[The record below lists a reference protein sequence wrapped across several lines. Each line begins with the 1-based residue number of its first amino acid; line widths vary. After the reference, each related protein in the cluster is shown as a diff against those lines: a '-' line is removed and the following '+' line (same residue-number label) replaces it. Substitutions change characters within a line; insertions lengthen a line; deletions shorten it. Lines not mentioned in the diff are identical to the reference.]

1 MGNAYSEGIYCPPP
15 PCMYNKCMYN
25 FFSENCFCKIIGS
38 CGSSWADKNRSK
50 IFFVASIFSF
60 ISLILLATCLVSL
73 SSNKNAIKA
82 VPFMYGLIS
91 PDGVDDFHFYNGV
104 VSIYLHDA
112 PGSLTEIKN
121 WQDVDCSSTEV
132 FNESTCKDCKT
143 ASFQATQAIVIGFIS
158 QFPQIFTDLCRS
170 KAKNDLNCLKLIGI
184 VTGIIGFLS
193 TMVALAGY
201 SSNCYS
207 KIDSSYGT
215 TDVDKQLGPAF
226 FLLLIATLL
235 KLVDVIAH
243 SLVPTPKE
251 GYFGS
256 EALIQ
261 KSIVV

>member
-1 MGNAYSEGIYCPPP
+1 
-15 PCMYNKCMYN
+15 MYNKCMYN

-91 PDGVDDFHFYNGV
+91 PADGGDDFHFYNGV
-104 VSIYLHDA
+104 VSIYLQDA
-112 PGSLTEIKN
+112 PDSLTEIKN
-121 WQDVDCSSTEV
+121 WQDVECSSTEV
-132 FNESTCKDCKT
+132 FNESTCKDCKS

-207 KIDSSYGT
+207 KIDSSYDT

-256 EALIQ
+256 EAFIQ
-261 KSIVV
+261 KSIVI